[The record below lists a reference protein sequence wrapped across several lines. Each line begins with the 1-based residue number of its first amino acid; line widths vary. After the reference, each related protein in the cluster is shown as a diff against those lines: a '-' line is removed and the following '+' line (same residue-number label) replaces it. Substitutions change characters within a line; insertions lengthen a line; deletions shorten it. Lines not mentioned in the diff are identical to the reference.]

1 MYVIHSLTVVF
12 YLTYSIVCL
21 IYLYIERT
29 TGLLGFWDNST
40 ALEFLLPN
48 GTFIPT
54 NSSSRTLH
62 YEFGQK
68 CKIYIF
74 ILQSLLPAIILSIYV
89 LCIFITYLFLY
100 QGDNT
105 VT

>member
-1 MYVIHSLTVVF
+1 MTQKWRTLRSGRVPRERLIKVWYYTAKNEQ
-12 YLTYSIVCL
+12 YSFVCL
-21 IYLYIERT
+21 IYLYIEHT

-74 ILQSLLPAIILSIYV
+74 ILQSLLPAIILSMYV
-89 LCIFITYLFLY
+89 L
-100 QGDNT
+100 
-105 VT
+105 